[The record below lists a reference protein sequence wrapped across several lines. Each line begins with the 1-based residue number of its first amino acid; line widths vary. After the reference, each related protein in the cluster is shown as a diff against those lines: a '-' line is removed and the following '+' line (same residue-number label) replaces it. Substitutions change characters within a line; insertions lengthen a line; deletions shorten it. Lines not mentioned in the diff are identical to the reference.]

1 MIKINLNMCK
11 YIPMV
16 MYSAICFVKFIFNE
30 NSKIPKYKLL
40 MLYILLMHVI
50 EYYFYLNW
58 YIVIEVWN
66 ISY

>member
-50 EYYFYLNW
+50 EYYFYLN
-58 YIVIEVWN
+58 
-66 ISY
+66 